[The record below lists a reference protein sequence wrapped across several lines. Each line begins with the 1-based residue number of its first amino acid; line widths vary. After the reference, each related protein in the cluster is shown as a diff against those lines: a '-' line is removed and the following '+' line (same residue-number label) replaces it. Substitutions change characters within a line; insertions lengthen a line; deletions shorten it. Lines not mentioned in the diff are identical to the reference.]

1 MRLLLDINIL
11 LDVLL
16 ERRPWALPAAELL
29 AAIERN
35 EAEGF
40 VAGHTLPTIY
50 YVVAKAQGRAAATGA
65 MHDLL
70 RVLEVVPVE
79 KEDFYRALSLP
90 MDGFEDAVQAA
101 AALRI
106 DAQYLVTRN
115 EPDFRGTSMST
126 ATPATVLSI
135 L

>member
-1 MRLLLDINIL
+1 M
-11 LDVLL
+11 
-16 ERRPWALPAAELL
+16 
-29 AAIERN
+29 N
-35 EAEGF
+35 EAQGF

-50 YVVAKAQGRAAATGA
+50 HVVAKAQGRAAASGA

-79 KEDFYRALSLP
+79 KKDFYRALSLP
-90 MDGFEDAVQAA
+90 MDDFEDAVQAA

-115 EPDFRGTSMST
+115 ERDFRGTSMST